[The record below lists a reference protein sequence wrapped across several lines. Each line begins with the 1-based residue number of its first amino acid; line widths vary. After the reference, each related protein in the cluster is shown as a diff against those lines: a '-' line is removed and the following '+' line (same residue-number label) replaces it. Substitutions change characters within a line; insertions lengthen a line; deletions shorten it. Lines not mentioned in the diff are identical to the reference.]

1 MKYIYYFAIISFLL
15 ISCESKTPIE
25 IKQFE
30 SQEIVEIIPSLV
42 KDSIIIAIPT
52 EFEIKINSSV
62 KYITWH
68 YVGDGKTLWNDA
80 FDYQIYEASP
90 LSQLDIYEIF
100 TQKKTRII
108 KKERRHLIAI
118 KEALSLLKKYNTK
131 SLENLKFEETIKM
144 NSYDKFK
151 KENKALIN
159 DFRRINDSIKFR
171 VMKGD
176 GSFFYLR
183 KKIDW

>member
-1 MKYIYYFAIISFLL
+1 MKYSYYFAIISFLL
-15 ISCESKTPIE
+15 ISCESKIPIE
-25 IKQFE
+25 IKQIE
-30 SQEIVEIIPSLV
+30 SKEMVQIIPSSA
-42 KDSIIIAIPT
+42 KDSVIIAIPT
-52 EFEIKINSSV
+52 EFEIKINPSV

-68 YVGDGKTLWNDA
+68 YVGDGKTQWNDA

-90 LSQLDIYEIF
+90 LYQLDIYEIF

-108 KKERRHLIAI
+108 KKERKHLIAI
-118 KEALSLLKKYNTK
+118 KEALSLLKKYNAQ
-131 SLENLKFEETIKM
+131 SLDDLKFGETIKL

-159 DFRRINDSIKFR
+159 DFRKINDSIKFR

-176 GSFFYLR
+176 GSIFYLR